1 MAFRLGLELMPL
13 TDCHADGC
21 ERSQDAFGDHAM
33 HCRDD
38 HGMRGGRHDRI
49 RDKIYKEAQ
58 HASLNPIKEMPGL
71 VPGSQSRP
79 ADVYIENWIDGA
91 KIAFDVSVVSPTQD
105 AVLLQAAETP
115 ASAIKMRKASKIR
128 DHFDACRAQGVSFQP
143 LVVET
148 FGGWDT
154 DAVKHL
160 KKMAVHDAR
169 RWGKKDSLEIKHF
182 FQRLSVTLQRGNAAL
197 LVERDVEPV

>member
-1 MAFRLGLELMPL
+1 MAAVWPL
-13 TDCHADGC
+13 VTRGSTHNAHDGHLSWRRTADGVAV
-21 ERSQDAFGDHAM
+21 RVDAA
-33 HCRDD
+33 
-38 HGMRGGRHDRI
+38 
-49 RDKIYKEAQ
+49 
-58 HASLNPIKEMPGL
+58 
-71 VPGSQSRP
+71 VPGR
-79 ADVYIENWIDGA
+79 
-91 KIAFDVSVVSPTQD
+91 
-105 AVLLQAAETP
+105 
-115 ASAIKMRKASKIR
+115 
-128 DHFDACRAQGVSFQP
+128 P